1 MWEEDMLYSDFKAVN
16 YDEFNDYYTVVSDN
30 VLDAVNQS
38 EITSILENDNEIDL
52 FEIEAINLLNKI
64 KNMIGCRINKE
75 LVKEKTDEI
84 DDDFKKS
91 LREVLIVNNK
101 IITDDYLRN
110 LSYVYYAIYNN
121 TLSIYYKLDSTIRN
135 IDYFMLEE
143 KFYNSIN
150 NVITFDK
157 YRDNTNSQ
165 FFHAYKNNVE
175 DEFSLI
181 LSINPNFVIKPF
193 NTTAE
198 KWLVYDFFDKGEFKK
213 IYDVIGPKVFANIN
227 TSSNIYILRQILF
240 NLEYVKELIS
250 INQDIVFD
258 EIKILSNK
266 ESLVTVFEMPQ
277 IAFFH
282 KENKEVIKEICNR
295 GEPFDIETKMLSY
308 YKELI
313 DLNPEFNMIDM
324 CKEVSGIYYCLTKN
338 IDFPPSIFVKLTD
351 EERGKWIEL
360 IEKISSSK
368 LPLVSIYKVHSLINK
383 LIKQYQEPT
392 QKKLTK

>member
-1 MWEEDMLYSDFKAVN
+1 MWEEDMFDMDLKSVN
-16 YDEFNDYYTVVSDN
+16 YNEFDDYFGLVSDN

-110 LSYVYYAIYNN
+110 LSYVYYAVYNN

-175 DEFSLI
+175 DEFAAV

-213 IYDVIGPKVFANIN
+213 IYDTIGTKVFANIN

-240 NLEYVKELIS
+240 NLEYVKELILT
-250 INQDIVFD
+250 NPDIVFD
-258 EIKILSNK
+258 ERIIFSSK
-266 ESLVTVFEMPQ
+266 ESLVTVFEIPQ

-313 DLNPEFNMIDM
+313 DLNPEFKMIDM

-338 IDFPPSIFVKLTD
+338 IDFPPSIYVKLTD

-360 IEKISSSK
+360 IEKIRTSK
-368 LPLVSIYKVHSLINK
+368 LPFASIYKVHSLINK

>member
-1 MWEEDMLYSDFKAVN
+1 MWEEDMFDMDLKSVN
-16 YDEFNDYYTVVSDN
+16 YNEFDDYFGLVSDN

-175 DEFSLI
+175 DEF
-181 LSINPNFVIKPF
+181 
-193 NTTAE
+193 
-198 KWLVYDFFDKGEFKK
+198 
-213 IYDVIGPKVFANIN
+213 
-227 TSSNIYILRQILF
+227 
-240 NLEYVKELIS
+240 
-250 INQDIVFD
+250 
-258 EIKILSNK
+258 
-266 ESLVTVFEMPQ
+266 
-277 IAFFH
+277 
-282 KENKEVIKEICNR
+282 
-295 GEPFDIETKMLSY
+295 
-308 YKELI
+308 
-313 DLNPEFNMIDM
+313 
-324 CKEVSGIYYCLTKN
+324 
-338 IDFPPSIFVKLTD
+338 
-351 EERGKWIEL
+351 
-360 IEKISSSK
+360 
-368 LPLVSIYKVHSLINK
+368 
-383 LIKQYQEPT
+383 
-392 QKKLTK
+392 

>member
-1 MWEEDMLYSDFKAVN
+1 MWQEEMFDSDFKSVDYN
-16 YDEFNDYYTVVSDN
+16 EFDDYFELVADN
-30 VLDAVNQS
+30 VLDAANQID
-38 EITSILENDNEIDL
+38 ITSILENNNEIDL

-64 KNMIGCRINKE
+64 KKMISCRINKE
-75 LVKEKTDEI
+75 LIKEKMDEI
-84 DDDFKKS
+84 DADFKKS

-101 IITDDYLRN
+101 VITDDYLKR
-110 LSYVYYAIYNN
+110 LSYVYYAVYNN
-121 TLSIYYKLDSTIRN
+121 TLSIYYKLDSTMRY

-175 DEFSLI
+175 DEFAAI
-181 LSINPNFVIKPF
+181 LSINPKFVIKPF

-198 KWLVYDFFDKGEFKK
+198 NWLVYDFFDKGEFKK

-250 INQDIVFD
+250 INQDIIFD

-277 IAFFH
+277 IAFFN
-282 KENKEVIKEICNR
+282 KENKEVIEEICNR
-295 GEPFDIETKMLSY
+295 GEPFDIETKMLGY

-313 DLNPEFNMIDM
+313 DLNSDFKMIDIR
-324 CKEVSGIYYCLTKN
+324 KEVSGIYYCLTKN
-338 IDFPPSIFVKLTD
+338 INFPPSIYVKLTD
-351 EERGKWIEL
+351 EERGEWITL
-360 IEKISSSK
+360 IEKIISSK
-368 LPLVSIYKVHSLINK
+368 LSFTYIYKAHSLINK
-383 LIKQYQEPT
+383 LIKQYQEPV
-392 QKKLTK
+392 QKRLTK